1 MKFLL
6 TSAGITNDSIR
17 KALVDLLGKPIAESK
32 ALCIP
37 TAICAE
43 PGGPGY
49 AWQEIR
55 EWGEMG
61 WKAFGVLE
69 LTALPSTLQE
79 HWLPLLEAADALLVG
94 GGNGLYLSYW
104 MQQSGLA
111 EHLPKLLQEK
121 VYVGVSAGSVRVTR
135 RINVNREELEQTSVY
150 HDDEYD
156 ETARPMPAV
165 TKRWGL

>member
-1 MKFLL
+1 
-6 TSAGITNDSIR
+6 
-17 KALVDLLGKPIAESK
+17 
-32 ALCIP
+32 
-37 TAICAE
+37 
-43 PGGPGY
+43 
-49 AWQEIR
+49 
-55 EWGEMG
+55 MG

>member
-17 KALVDLLGKPIAESK
+17 KALVYLLGKPIAESK

-69 LTALPSTLQE
+69 RQPLPGEADHAPGACCAVLSVLAPRTLSNPSHPIRVSVARHSQDPQARRRLRWGYRALWTLQSVC
-79 HWLPLLEAADALLVG
+79 PG
-94 GGNGLYLSYW
+94 GQPVLS
-104 MQQSGLA
+104 
-111 EHLPKLLQEK
+111 ECC
-121 VYVGVSAGSVRVTR
+121 
-135 RINVNREELEQTSVY
+135 
-150 HDDEYD
+150 
-156 ETARPMPAV
+156 
-165 TKRWGL
+165 RW